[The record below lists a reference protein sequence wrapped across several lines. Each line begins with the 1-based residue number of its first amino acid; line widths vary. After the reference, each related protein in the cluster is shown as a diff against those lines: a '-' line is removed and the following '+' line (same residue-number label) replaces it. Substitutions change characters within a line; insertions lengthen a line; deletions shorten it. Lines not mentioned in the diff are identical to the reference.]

1 MRIISQDCR
10 CDIQYEKAV
19 LHIFYNKHKS
29 EYEIGAYSLDTINK
43 GEGYI
48 RMARYSTEEKAIK
61 AMEMCLENYAAYEY
75 NKNAIS
81 ALIPGCMELPDEEII
96 RFKDKIIKKMCFL
109 FPKDKEV
116 E

>member
-10 CDIQYEKAV
+10 YDVPYEKVV
-19 LHIFYNKHKS
+19 LHIFYHKY
-29 EYEIGAYSLDTINK
+29 EYEIGAYLLDTINK

-48 RMARYSTEEKAIK
+48 RMARYSTEEKVIK

-116 E
+116 EV